1 MTLPLMNAERDRR
14 TPKDRDRTRG
24 VACGASKRAPLKSH
38 EHQFKYCIT
47 MICIKG
53 ARIPHNKHTM
63 YFVHPLL
70 SREITDKTKGEP
82 IKPI

>member
-1 MTLPLMNAERDRR
+1 
-14 TPKDRDRTRG
+14 
-24 VACGASKRAPLKSH
+24 
-38 EHQFKYCIT
+38 